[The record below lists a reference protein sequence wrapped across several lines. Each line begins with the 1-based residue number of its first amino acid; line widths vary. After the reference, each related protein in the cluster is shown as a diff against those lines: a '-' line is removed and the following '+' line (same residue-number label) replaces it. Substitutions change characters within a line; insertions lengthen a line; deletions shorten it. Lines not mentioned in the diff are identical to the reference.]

1 MNIDI
6 KTLNKILA
14 NPIQQYVKW
23 IIQHDQVELI
33 SGIQRWF
40 NICKSLNAIN
50 DINKMKN
57 TNYIFISIGT
67 EIALEKL
74 QH

>member
-6 KTLNKILA
+6 KILNKMLA
-14 NPIQQYVKW
+14 NPIQQCIKW
-23 IIQHDQVELI
+23 IIQHDRVEFI

-40 NICKSLNAIN
+40 NICKSLNVIN
-50 DINKMKN
+50 NINKMKD

-67 EIALEKL
+67 ETAFEEL